1 MTVIST
7 ENNRYSQVVKDEYRP
22 ETAYC
27 RDLVIVNDAAQ
38 TLVVG
43 TLLGK
48 VTATGFYKVVKQ
60 GAADGSQNAT
70 AVVLDTYV
78 LPATTNTNVLCM
90 VRGPSDVSNLVV
102 DVSFTTAAQIL
113 AQITTPLLAAGIR
126 VLNSL

>member
-48 VTATGFYKVVKQ
+48 VTSTGFYKVVKQ
-60 GAADGSQNAT
+60 GASDGSQNAT